1 MLYAAPIVSTG
12 MMLHWWPWIF
22 QPITP
27 DWFLQ
32 ECYIATCHITPPPMS
47 RGSQTAR
54 ASPGPSRGAFSA
66 DLWAERDPGL
76 SWAQDPPSLP
86 PSHASA
92 CHSSAR
98 RFRRR
103 QGNISGNISIFS
115 LVKGVFQSNR
125 CCGVCE
131 VFKRECIWQLSQ
143 FCIFLKKHRYF
154 QGMEVH
160 TLSEWLC
167 PEKRVKS
174 RFLPLVAIFK
184 CEPYLK

>member
-54 ASPGPSRGAFSA
+54 ASPGPTRALQRSFLCRSVSREGFEA
-66 DLWAERDPGL
+66 LL
-76 SWAQDPPSLP
+76 SSGSSLAPSL
-86 PSHASA
+86 HASA

-115 LVKGVFQSNR
+115 LVKGVFWSNR

-131 VFKRECIWQLSQ
+131 VFKREYIWQLSQ
-143 FCIFLKKHRYF
+143 FSIFLK
-154 QGMEVH
+154 E
-160 TLSEWLC
+160 
-167 PEKRVKS
+167 
-174 RFLPLVAIFK
+174 A
-184 CEPYLK
+184 